1 MPLRRSWLC
10 AALVSSC
17 LVLTSCTALQD
28 ALSDQ
33 PTADDESAADESAA
47 ADAAPGQEAPVS
59 GEVAAPRVSDAAP
72 VAQRTPQIDL
82 GTGTFLDPR
91 PLSGAPAI
99 VTDSGDIVLSFANA
113 GVREVARVI
122 MSEVLDLNYT
132 IDPQVDGT
140 ITLQTSRPLP
150 RSAVLPAFENV
161 LQLVGAA
168 VVQVDNLY
176 KIVPAQEA
184 ARQTQRIRV
193 GTRRVPQGSGFAI
206 QIVPLEFV
214 AAQEMQ
220 RILEPVVSQ
229 GSIVQVE
236 PTRNLLTLAGPSRE
250 METWL
255 SLIDTFDVDWLAGM
269 SFGLF
274 PLDFADSQS
283 VVRDL
288 ETIVG
293 AAENAPLDG
302 VLRFVPLE
310 RLNAVLVISPQP
322 AYVARAERWIEQLD
336 ESTDQAGRRLFVYYI
351 QNGSAAELAQV
362 LGEIFQ
368 ATASSDR
375 LDRPSVAPTLQP
387 AAVRAPAAATPRD
400 GDGDSGSAQ
409 PQPVRTTP
417 AAPASGGSTSL
428 VFEGEQEVRII
439 ADESNNALVVL
450 ATPSDFRMVEA
461 ALVKLDI
468 PPLQVLIEA
477 TVAEIGLTEG
487 LRYGV
492 QWFFKEASS
501 SFTLSEFETGAV
513 DSIFPGFSYVLSAT
527 DIRVVLNALDEVT
540 DVNVVSSP
548 QLMVLDN
555 RTARLQV
562 GDQVPVVTQQAQSVT
577 DEGTPLVNTVE
588 QRDTGVI
595 LSVTPRVNAGGLVI
609 MDIEQEI
616 SDVIET
622 TTSGIDSPTI
632 QTRKITS
639 SIAVQSGETV
649 ALGGLIRD
657 RNVKTKVGL
666 PILHR
671 IPILGALFGSTEDSV
686 TRTELLVLLTPRV
699 AGTQVEARAITE
711 ELRQRLRN
719 LDTLI
724 DRVTGGRPGPEPTR
738 LFPNRQSSA
747 APVEKIE
754 QPADQ
759 AAGQLAVAPAV
770 VIEPLPA
777 PSAPPPSAR
786 QAIAPEE
793 PAPTP
798 APIHVEPPPTTDD
811 SAWRVQLISVTSQ
824 ESAEAVWTQ
833 MQQTNQDLLEDLTL
847 HVQHAELPKGAYY
860 RVQAGPLA
868 DRTSAAGLC
877 ESLKSRN
884 QDCLIVAP

>member
-1 MPLRRSWLC
+1 
-10 AALVSSC
+10 
-17 LVLTSCTALQD
+17 LQD
-28 ALSDQ
+28 ALVEQ
-33 PTADDESAADESAA
+33 PTVDDEIAEDTAA
-47 ADAAPGQEAPVS
+47 AAATQASAQDTPAS
-59 GEVAAPRVSDAAP
+59 GEVVVPRVSDAAP

-82 GTGTFLDPR
+82 GTGTFINQR
-91 PLSGAPAI
+91 PLSSTPAT
-99 VTDSGDIVLSFANA
+99 VTDNGDIVLSFANA
-113 GVREVARVI
+113 GVRDVARVI

-161 LQLVGAA
+161 LQLIGAA
-168 VVQVDNLY
+168 VVRVDNLY

-184 ARQTQRIRV
+184 TRQTQSIRIGADRLP
-193 GTRRVPQGSGFAI
+193 RGSEFAI

-214 AAQEMQ
+214 AAREMQ

-229 GSIVQVE
+229 GSIVQVD
-236 PTRNLLTLAGPSRE
+236 PTRNLLMLAGPSRE
-250 METWL
+250 MQTWL
-255 SLIDTFDVDWLAGM
+255 SLIDTFDVDWLQGM
-269 SFGLF
+269 SFALF
-274 PLDFADSQS
+274 PLDFANAQS
-283 VVRDL
+283 VVGDL

-293 AAENAPLDG
+293 TAENAPLDG

-322 AYVARAERWIEQLD
+322 AYIARAEKWIQQLD

-351 QNGSAAELAQV
+351 QNGSAADLAQV

-368 ATASSDR
+368 ARSIRERA
-375 LDRPSVAPTLQP
+375 DRPAVAPTLRPVVVRSPDSGAPGGASGDNGSQQPRP
-387 AAVRAPAAATPRD
+387 AATTVAA
-400 GDGDSGSAQ
+400 SA
-409 PQPVRTTP
+409 
-417 AAPASGGSTSL
+417 ADASTSL

-439 ADESNNALVVL
+439 ADEANNALVVL

-461 ALVKLDI
+461 ALGKLDI

-477 TVAEIGLTEG
+477 TIAEIGLTDA

-492 QWFFKEASS
+492 QWFFKSGS
-501 SFTLSEFETGAV
+501 NSFTLSEFADGGV
-513 DSIFPGFSYVLSAT
+513 SSVFPGFSYVLSAG
-527 DIRVVLNALDEVT
+527 DIRAVLNALDEVT

-562 GDQVPVVTQQAQSVT
+562 GDQVPIVTQQAQSVS

-609 MDIEQEI
+609 MDIEQEV

-657 RNVKTKVGL
+657 RNVKTKVGV

-671 IPILGALFGSTEDSV
+671 IPILGALFGSTEETV
-686 TRTELLVLLTPRV
+686 TRAELLVLLTPRV
-699 AGTQVEARAITE
+699 AGTQAEARAITE
-711 ELRQRLRN
+711 ELRDRLRN
-719 LDTLI
+719 LDPLI
-724 DRVTGGRPGPEPTR
+724 ERVTQGRPGPEPTR

-747 APVEKIE
+747 APPQNIDQ
-754 QPADQ
+754 QPNLGEPPLV
-759 AAGQLAVAPAV
+759 AAAA
-770 VIEPLPA
+770 
-777 PSAPPPSAR
+777 APPEKVPVPSSPPPVSSRELA
-786 QAIAPEE
+786 AN
-793 PAPTP
+793 TP
-798 APIHVEPPPTTDD
+798 APPRPPSVAEIQPAIAD
-811 SAWRVQLISVTSQ
+811 SAAWRVQLIAVKSQ
-824 ESAEAVWTQ
+824 ENAEAVWAK
-833 MQQTNQDLLEDLTL
+833 MRQTNQDLLEDLSL
-847 HVQHAELPKGAYY
+847 HVQQAELSKGTFY

-868 DRTSAAGLC
+868 DRTTAAGLC
-877 ESLKSRN
+877 NSLKSRN